1 MALSIRS
8 RMILAMNLLVAAVGS
23 VVGYAGIEVATSQVA
38 QRLVEE
44 SASNAAGLF
53 SVQSLPLDSD
63 ALMSQSA
70 KILGA
75 QTASLPIDGGKIISS
90 SLPPELRAQLQAQ
103 IAPDGAT
110 ASTVVLASKRYRV
123 GMATVRRVATTRAE
137 QQQRRL
143 LVLMP
148 EEKVIEAQRQVAG
161 RIALFTLLAIL
172 AATAVAFWL
181 STSIARP
188 VRRLADR
195 MDHLEA
201 RGGFAAYQPPKRRRA
216 AGPSELVRLTRSF
229 DELLAR
235 LAAARSQL
243 DRSARLAGLGQLAA
257 SVAHELRNP
266 LSGIKMNARVLADE
280 LGGAAQADKSLDHI
294 IREID
299 RMDLYLQELLSLAS
313 DSARPGAAG
322 AVGADQ
328 PEAAPPIEPVNLGEQ
343 ADSVLKLLAGRC
355 EHAGVVVDTNYSPD
369 AALALADS
377 GRIRQVIL
385 NLALNALDAM
395 PYGGKLSIAVMPA
408 PAMPADTAASAT
420 TDATNAAT
428 DTAAADA
435 TDTAAGAAAPAVRL
449 EITDTGPG
457 VRAAEGVDIF
467 EPFITTKPQGTGLGL
482 YICRRIIENLHGH
495 IGYRDGPHGATFWF
509 ELPKAQAN

>member
-1 MALSIRS
+1 MR
-8 RMILAMNLLVAAVGS
+8 
-23 VVGYAGIEVATSQVA
+23 IE
-38 QRLVEE
+38 L
-44 SASNAAGLF
+44 
-53 SVQSLPLDSD
+53 
-63 ALMSQSA
+63 
-70 KILGA
+70 
-75 QTASLPIDGGKIISS
+75 QT
-90 SLPPELRAQLQAQ
+90 Q
-103 IAPDGAT
+103 IAPDGA
-110 ASTVVLASKRYRV
+110 APSIVVLGSKRYCV
-123 GMATVRRVATTRAE
+123 GTAMVRRGADNLA

-143 LVLMP
+143 LLLVP
-148 EEKVIEAQRQVAG
+148 EQRVIEAQRQVAG
-161 RIALFTLLAIL
+161 RIALFTLLAVL

-188 VRRLADR
+188 VRQLADR
-195 MDHLEA
+195 MDRLEA
-201 RGGFAAYQPPKRRRA
+201 QSESAAHQPPKRRRN

-235 LAAARSQL
+235 LASARSQL

-280 LGGAAQADKSLDHI
+280 LGGEAQADQSLDHI

-313 DSARPGAAG
+313 DSAGTDGAGPGGANPAQASSVDAG
-322 AVGADQ
+322 PVLPGPDGAGPTGAGPTGAGPTGAGSTGAGTTGAGPTGAGQ
-328 PEAAPPIEPVNLGEQ
+328 AQAAPPVEPVNLGEQ
-343 ADSVLKLLAGRC
+343 ASSVLKLLSGRC
-355 EHAGVVVDTNYSPD
+355 RHAGVVVDTDYSP
-369 AALALADS
+369 AAGLALADA

-408 PAMPADTAASAT
+408 A
-420 TDATNAAT
+420 TDA
-428 DTAAADA
+428 
-435 TDTAAGAAAPAVRL
+435 AAGAAAAGAAAAGYAADAAPAVRL

-457 VRAAEGVDIF
+457 VRAADGVDIF

-482 YICRRIIENLHGH
+482 YICRRIIESLHGQL
-495 IGYRDGPHGATFWF
+495 GYRDSRQGVTFWF
-509 ELPKAQAN
+509 ELPAAN

>member
-1 MALSIRS
+1 MPLSIRS

-23 VVGYAGIEVATSQVA
+23 AVGYVGIEAATSQVA
-38 QRLVEE
+38 QRLVQE
-44 SASNAAGLF
+44 SARNAADLF
-53 SVQSLPLDSD
+53 SAQSWPLDSD
-63 ALMSQSA
+63 ALMAQSA
-70 KILGA
+70 KLLGA
-75 QTASLPIDGGKIISS
+75 ETASLPADGGKVISS
-90 SLPPELRAQLQAQ
+90 SLPPALRLELQIQ
-103 IAPDGAT
+103 IAPDGA
-110 ASTVVLASKRYRV
+110 APSIVVLGAKRYCV
-123 GMATVRRVATTRAE
+123 DTAMVRRGAANLA

-143 LVLMP
+143 LLLVP
-148 EEKVIEAQRQVAG
+148 EQRVIEAQRQVAG

-195 MDHLEA
+195 MDRLEA
-201 RGGFAAYQPPKRRRA
+201 QGESAAHQPPKRRRN

-280 LGGAAQADKSLDHI
+280 LGSEASAQQSLDHI

-313 DSARPGAAG
+313 DSASP
-322 AVGADQ
+322 VGAGPDGPGLTQ
-328 PEAAPPIEPVNLGEQ
+328 AAPPVEPVDLGEQ
-343 ADSVLKLLAGRC
+343 ASSVLKLLAGRC
-355 EHAGVVVDTNYSPD
+355 EHAGVVVDTNYSP
-369 AALALADS
+369 AAGLALAEA

-408 PAMPADTAASAT
+408 
-420 TDATNAAT
+420 TDADAAR
-428 DTAAADA
+428 
-435 TDTAAGAAAPAVRL
+435 AVRL

-457 VRAAEGVDIF
+457 VRAAHGVDIF

-482 YICRRIIENLHGH
+482 YICRRIIESLHGQL
-495 IGYRDGPHGATFWF
+495 GYRDGPQGATFWL
-509 ELPKAQAN
+509 ELPTATMN